1 MQRVLS
7 VGLLLVLAVAGAVG
21 LGLAGVSWLGV
32 PAVAGVATVMAVL
45 KTCRHAGPL
54 ALLPPVT
61 DFTGARQPA
70 RWYCDRC
77 GKTWDADFARSTTPV
92 QRFTGYDEAKAVG
105 AAKRAAELADR
116 RRALALDRAGLKP
129 HASKRPAKP
138 AAAAMVAA
146 ETAAVVQIGQRRRF
160 VG

>member
-7 VGLLLVLAVAGAVG
+7 VGLLLIVAVAGAVG

-32 PAVAGVATVMAVL
+32 PAVAGVVTVMVL
-45 KTCRHAGPL
+45 LKACRHSGPL
-54 ALLPPVT
+54 ALLPPTT

-77 GKTWDADFARSTTPV
+77 GKTWEAVFERSQTPI

-105 AAKRAAELADR
+105 AAKRASELADR
-116 RRALALDRAGLKP
+116 RRALAVDRAGLKP
-129 HASKRPAKP
+129 QGKRASKP
-138 AAAAMVAA
+138 AAAMVAA
-146 ETAAVVQIGQRRRF
+146 ETAAVVQIGQRRRL

>member
-7 VGLLLVLAVAGAVG
+7 VGLLLILAVAGAVG
-21 LGLAGVSWLGV
+21 LGVAGVSWMGV
-32 PAVAGVATVMAVL
+32 PAVGGVVALTAIL
-45 KTCRHAGPL
+45 KTCRHSGPL
-54 ALLPPVT
+54 ALLPPTT

-77 GKTWDADFARSTTPV
+77 GKTWEAVFERSQTPV

-129 HASKRPAKP
+129 QSKRSAKP
-138 AAAAMVAA
+138 AAASIAAA
-146 ETAAVVQIGQRRRF
+146 ETAAVVQIGQRRRL

>member
-7 VGLLLVLAVAGAVG
+7 VGLLLILAVVGALG

-32 PAVAGVATVMAVL
+32 PAVGGAVAVVALL
-45 KTCRHAGPL
+45 KTCRHPGPL
-54 ALLPPVT
+54 ALLPPTT

-77 GKTWDADFARSTTPV
+77 GKTWDAVFERSQTPV
-92 QRFTGYDEAKAVG
+92 QRFTGYDAAKAVG

-116 RRALALDRAGLKP
+116 RRALALDRAGLK
-129 HASKRPAKP
+129 HQGKRAKP
-138 AAAAMVAA
+138 AAATMVTP
-146 ETAAVVQIGQRRRF
+146 ETAAVVQIGNRRRL
-160 VG
+160 VS

>member
-7 VGLLLVLAVAGAVG
+7 VGLLLILAVAGAVG
-21 LGLAGVSWLGV
+21 LGLTGVSWLGV
-32 PAVAGVATVMAVL
+32 PAVAGVAIVTVLL
-45 KTCRHAGPL
+45 KTCRHPGPL
-54 ALLPPVT
+54 ALLPPTT
-61 DFTGARQPA
+61 DFTGAKQPA

-77 GKTWDADFARSTTPV
+77 GKTWEAVFERAQTPV
-92 QRFTGYDEAKAVG
+92 QRFTGYDAAKAVG

-129 HASKRPAKP
+129 QSKRASKP
-138 AAAAMVAA
+138 AAAMVAA
-146 ETAAVVQIGQRRRF
+146 ETADVVQIGQRRRL